1 VKKKIGE
8 EENMVK
14 SNREQPGVQAKLEDF
29 GFGNGELAFLTTEG
43 KRRNQIR
50 EQRT

>member
-1 VKKKIGE
+1 
-8 EENMVK
+8 MVK
-14 SNREQPGVQAKLEDF
+14 SNREQRAVQAKLEDF
-29 GFGNGELAFLTTEG
+29 GFGNGELAFLTAEG